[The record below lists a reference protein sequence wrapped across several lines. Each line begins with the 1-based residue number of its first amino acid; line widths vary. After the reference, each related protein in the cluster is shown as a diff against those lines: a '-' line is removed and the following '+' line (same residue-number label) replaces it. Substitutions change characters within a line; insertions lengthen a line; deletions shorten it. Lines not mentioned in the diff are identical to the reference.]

1 MKYKGAYLTLSERI
15 IIEIRISKG
24 ASKVSIAKTI
34 GKLTI

>member
-1 MKYKGAYLTLSERI
+1 MKYKGAHLTLSK
-15 IIEIRISKG
+15 RISKG